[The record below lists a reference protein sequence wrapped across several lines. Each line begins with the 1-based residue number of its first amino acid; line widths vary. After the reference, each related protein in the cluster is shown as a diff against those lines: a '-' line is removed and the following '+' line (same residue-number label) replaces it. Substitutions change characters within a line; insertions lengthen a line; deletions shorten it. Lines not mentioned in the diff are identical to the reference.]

1 MVRCCKLSLYANESC
16 EERAVLSA
24 IIEMTCHVHQVF
36 SLCNDVISPDFR
48 VFIHVHSTN
57 SEYDITSKCP
67 NEYSTVD
74 KVGLQ
79 NF

>member
-1 MVRCCKLSLYANESC
+1 MQMSLVRSM
-16 EERAVLSA
+16 RFFSA

-48 VFIHVHSTN
+48 VFIHVHSIN

-67 NEYSTVD
+67 KEYSTVD